1 MRGCTCVFV
10 DGECVSV
17 PSALSSPETVRGLQ
31 ERAARALPAEQV
43 EDVDG
48 WWLRHAPSCS
58 WWVGTVLPH
67 GDAGPG
73 GLVRRVVEA
82 EEFYAGHGATARFQI
97 SPSACPEG
105 LDTVLAERGYR
116 RQSPVSLQVVST
128 ARVLQQ
134 VPTPSL
140 RVRLDDRP
148 TRLPLPHRRLKPAS
162 VSGHP

>member
-10 DGECVSV
+10 EGECVSV
-17 PSALSSPETVRGLQ
+17 PSALSSPETVRG
-31 ERAARALPAEQV
+31 
-43 EDVDG
+43 
-48 WWLRHAPSCS
+48 
-58 WWVGTVLPH
+58 
-67 GDAGPG
+67 
-73 GLVRRVVEA
+73 EA

-97 SPSACPEG
+97 SPSAGPEG

-116 RQSPVSLQVVST
+116 RQSPVSLQVAST

-134 VPTPSL
+134 VPTTSL